1 MAVNSSVPFASD
13 QLEGDPK
20 LRVAE
25 FLMLVS
31 FMVGSEIVVPS
42 AKVGAWTVKVTFD
55 KVLLVGDET
64 VTIGTPYVEG
74 ATVEATVEKQGK
86 ERKVTIYKYN
96 AKKHYHKKQG
106 HRQPYTKLIVDSIN
120 VK

>member
-55 KVLLVGDET
+55 KVCLSKNSTFPLVLSVATSET
-64 VTIGTPYVEG
+64 IRSVSAFVGRV
-74 ATVEATVEKQGK
+74 
-86 ERKVTIYKYN
+86 N
-96 AKKHYHKKQG
+96 AIDG
-106 HRQPYTKLIVDSIN
+106 NPVD
-120 VK
+120 VFK